1 MKTLLVVCLVLFSSF
16 TFGKSNEQTVV
27 LISIDG
33 FRHDYIEKHEAKNIA
48 KLAQEGVRSEGL
60 IPVYPSKT
68 FPNHLSIIT
77 GRYPTNHGLVDNN
90 FYDTERQQ
98 KYSMGD
104 GLEDSSWITA
114 LPLWNLAEFQGVKAA
129 TFFWPESDA
138 RINGRTPS
146 YFYHYSHPVPNRQ
159 RVEQIIDWLKLPE
172 KARPR
177 LVTGYFSVV
186 DTMGHRFGPDSK
198 QVKGAVQHIDE
209 LIGEL
214 WQKLQTEVDAS
225 VNLVLV
231 SDHGMSPI
239 LADKMIEVD
248 ELSIEPDLFTVVNAQ
263 TRLLIYAKENTSEQ
277 NIESL
282 RQHLKQT
289 TEHPFYIETEDA
301 LAQRHFVN
309 SPRVP
314 AIVLATDAPN
324 SFATRPPEER
334 SDGGTHGY
342 YGTRDMD
349 GLFVATG
356 SAFNKGHKIE
366 RFENIHIYPMLA
378 ELLDLQILTEVDG
391 RAEVLRPIL
400 ETH

>member
-33 FRHDYIEKHEAKNIA
+33 FRHDYIEKHDAKNIA

-159 RVEQIIDWLKLPE
+159 RVAQIIDWLKLPE

-186 DTMGHRFGPDSK
+186 DSMGHRFGPDSK
-198 QVKGAVQHIDE
+198 QVKGAVKHVDE

-248 ELSIEPDLFTVVNAQ
+248 ELSIDSDLFTVVNAQ

-277 NIESL
+277 DVESL
-282 RQHLKQT
+282 RQRLKKT

-301 LAQRHFVN
+301 LAQRNFVN

-356 SAFNKGHKIE
+356 SAFNKGHKID

-378 ELLDLQILTEVDG
+378 ELLGLQTLTEIDG

>member
-1 MKTLLVVCLVLFSSF
+1 MKILLVVCLVVFSSF
-16 TFGKSNEQTVV
+16 TFAKSNKQTVV

-33 FRHDYIEKHEAKNIA
+33 FRHDYIEKHDAKNIA
-48 KLAQEGVRSEGL
+48 KLAEQGVRSKGL

-146 YFYHYSHPVPNRQ
+146 YFYHYSGPVPNSQ
-159 RVEQIIDWLKLPE
+159 RIDQIIEWLKLPE
-172 KARPR
+172 QARPR
-177 LVTGYFSVV
+177 FVTGYFSVV
-186 DTMGHRFGPDSK
+186 DSMGHRFGPDSK
-198 QVKGAVQHIDE
+198 QVKGAVKHVDE
-209 LIGEL
+209 LIGKL
-214 WQKLQTEVDAS
+214 WQRLQTEVDTS

-231 SDHGMSPI
+231 SDHGMAPI

-248 ELSIEPDLFTVVNAQ
+248 RLGIDDDLFTVINAQ
-263 TRLLIYAKENTSEQ
+263 TRLLIYANEETSEEQ
-277 NIESL
+277 IQSL
-282 RQHLKQT
+282 RERLSQMTSMAFHLESEK
-289 TEHPFYIETEDA
+289 D
-301 LAQRHFVN
+301 LAKRHFTGG
-309 SPRVP
+309 PRVP
-314 AIVLATDAPN
+314 AIVLGINAPDT
-324 SFATRPPEER
+324 FATRPPEQR

-356 SAFNKGHKIE
+356 SGFHGNRQIE

-378 ELLDLQILTEVDG
+378 ELLGLKLLSDIDG
-391 RAEVLRPIL
+391 RSEVLRPIL
-400 ETH
+400 KTN

>member
-1 MKTLLVVCLVLFSSF
+1 MKTLLIVCLVLFSSF
-16 TFGKSNEQTVV
+16 TFGKSNEQTLV

-33 FRHDYIEKHEAKNIA
+33 FRHDYIEKHDAQNIA
-48 KLAQEGVRSEGL
+48 KLAQEGVRSKGL

-77 GRYPTNHGLVDNN
+77 GRYPTKHGLVDNN

-98 KYSMGD
+98 KYSMAD

-159 RVEQIIDWLKLPE
+159 RIEQIIDWLKLPE

-214 WQKLQTEVDAS
+214 WRKLQTEVDAS

-231 SDHGMSPI
+231 SDHGMAPI

-248 ELSIEPDLFTVVNAQ
+248 DLNIDSDRFTVINAQ

-277 NIESL
+277 HIESL
-282 RQHLKQT
+282 RQRLKQT
-289 TEHPFYIETEDA
+289 TE
-301 LAQRHFVN
+301 
-309 SPRVP
+309 
-314 AIVLATDAPN
+314 
-324 SFATRPPEER
+324 
-334 SDGGTHGY
+334 
-342 YGTRDMD
+342 
-349 GLFVATG
+349 
-356 SAFNKGHKIE
+356 
-366 RFENIHIYPMLA
+366 
-378 ELLDLQILTEVDG
+378 
-391 RAEVLRPIL
+391 
-400 ETH
+400 

>member
-1 MKTLLVVCLVLFSSF
+1 MRTLLAVCLVLFSSF

-33 FRHDYIEKHEAKNIA
+33 FRHDYIEKHNAKNIA
-48 KLAQEGVRSEGL
+48 ELAKSGVRSKGL

-77 GRYPTNHGLVDNN
+77 GRYPTHHGLVDNN

-104 GLEDSSWITA
+104 GLKDSSWITA

-186 DTMGHRFGPDSK
+186 DTMGHRFGPDAK
-198 QVKGAVQHIDE
+198 HVKGAVQHVDK

-214 WQKLQTEVDAS
+214 WQRMQTEVDAP

-231 SDHGMSPI
+231 SDHGMAPI
-239 LADKMIEVD
+239 KADKMIDVSELTID
-248 ELSIEPDLFTVVNAQ
+248 EELFNVVNAQ
-263 TRLLIYAKENTSEQ
+263 TRLLIYANEGTSDEQ
-277 NIESL
+277 VDSL
-282 RQHLKQT
+282 RQRLNQMADG
-289 TEHPFYIETEDA
+289 PFYAESEEA

-314 AIVLATDAPN
+314 SIVLATDAPAT
-324 SFATRPPEER
+324 FATRPREQW

-349 GLFVATG
+349 GLFVAAGTG
-356 SAFNKGHKIE
+356 FNSNQQVE

-378 ELLDLQILTEVDG
+378 ELLNLELLTDIDG
-391 RAEVLRPIL
+391 RADVLRPIL
-400 ETH
+400 KTN

>member
-1 MKTLLVVCLVLFSSF
+1 MKTLLIVCLVLFSSF
-16 TFGKSNEQTVV
+16 TFGKSNEQTLV

-33 FRHDYIEKHEAKNIA
+33 FRHDYIEKHDAQNIA
-48 KLAQEGVRSEGL
+48 KLAQEGVRSKGL

-77 GRYPTNHGLVDNN
+77 GRYPTKHGLVDNN

-98 KYSMGD
+98 KYSMAD

-159 RVEQIIDWLKLPE
+159 RIEQIIDWLKLPE

-198 QVKGAVQHIDE
+198 QVKGSVQHIDQ

-214 WQKLQTEVDAS
+214 WRKLQTEVDAS

-231 SDHGMSPI
+231 SDHGMAPI

-248 ELSIEPDLFTVVNAQ
+248 DLNIDSDRFTVINAQ

-277 NIESL
+277 HIESL
-282 RQHLKQT
+282 RQRLKQT
-289 TEHPFYIETEDA
+289 TEQPFYIETENA

-324 SFATRPPEER
+324 SFATRPAEER

-356 SAFNKGHKIE
+356 NAFNKGQRIE

-378 ELLDLQILTEVDG
+378 ELLGLETLTEIDG

>member
-1 MKTLLVVCLVLFSSF
+1 MKILLAVCLVVFSSF

-33 FRHDYIEKHEAKNIA
+33 FRHDYIEKHDAKNIA
-48 KLAQEGVRSEGL
+48 KLAEQGVRSEGL

-146 YFYHYSHPVPNRQ
+146 YFYHYSTPVPNRQ
-159 RVEQIIDWLKLPE
+159 RVDQIIEWLQLPE
-172 KARPR
+172 QARPR

-186 DTMGHRFGPDSK
+186 DSMGHRFGPDSK
-198 QVKGAVQHIDE
+198 QVKGAVKHVDE

-214 WQKLQTEVDAS
+214 WQRLQTEVDPS

-231 SDHGMSPI
+231 SDHGMAPI
-239 LADKMIEVD
+239 LADKMMEVD
-248 ELSIEPDLFTVVNAQ
+248 ELSIDDNLFTVINAQ
-263 TRLLIYAKENTSEQ
+263 TRLLIYANQGTSEQ
-277 NIESL
+277 QVKSL
-282 RQHLKQT
+282 RTRLTEMTNMAFHVESEKQ
-289 TEHPFYIETEDA
+289 
-301 LAQRHFVN
+301 LAKRHFTDG
-309 SPRVP
+309 PRVP
-314 AIVLATDAPN
+314 AIVLGTKAPDT
-324 SFATRPPEER
+324 FATRPAEQR

-342 YGTRDMD
+342 YGTREMD
-349 GLFVATG
+349 GFFVATG
-356 SAFNKGHKIE
+356 PALDNNKKIE

-378 ELLDLQILTEVDG
+378 GLLGLELLTEIDG
-391 RAEVLRPIL
+391 RADVLQPIL
-400 ETH
+400 ETD